1 MRRRNISHKNN
12 LSLNQHPLVLKGQ
25 NLVILT
31 QTQRITSQVNSKTCV
46 EIPLLQDIKDVLIY
60 NKFIKEECIK
70 KLGRKRKDSP
80 TINVIGQL
88 ANLMLGKIF
97 VPIYLYLRIPIV
109 DIYIKKYLIL
119 NTLIDL
125 GEDINV
131 MTKETMLRL
140 DLR

>member
-1 MRRRNISHKNN
+1 
-12 LSLNQHPLVLKGQ
+12 
-25 NLVILT
+25 
-31 QTQRITSQVNSKTCV
+31 
-46 EIPLLQDIKDVLIY
+46 
-60 NKFIKEECIK
+60 
-70 KLGRKRKDSP
+70 
-80 TINVIGQL
+80 VIGQL

>member
-1 MRRRNISHKNN
+1 MN
-12 LSLNQHPLVLKGQ
+12 
-25 NLVILT
+25 
-31 QTQRITSQVNSKTCV
+31 
-46 EIPLLQDIKDVLIY
+46 
-60 NKFIKEECIK
+60 
-70 KLGRKRKDSP
+70 DSP